1 MTKTCRNRNFSFR
14 SRKEGGSVC
23 VFQLFSDIG
32 PPRVEKLK
40 VVEKCQKVES
50 YLRNFTKLIY
60 MAPIFR
66 CFRGVR
72 VRKVESRIYMDLIFR
87 CFQGVRVQKVESRFY
102 MGRIFRCFQGVRV
115 RKVESRFTWTLFFGV
130 FEGQR
135 VKRQHFSASFGVSMT
150 QRGKGVK
157 V

>member
-1 MTKTCRNRNFSFR
+1 M
-14 SRKEGGSVC
+14 
-23 VFQLFSDIG
+23 FQLFSDIG

-50 YLRNFTKLIY
+50 YLRNFAKLIY

-66 CFRGVR
+66 CFRGSR

-102 MGRIFRCFQGVRV
+102 IGRIFRCFQGVRDLHGPYFSMFLRV
-115 RKVESRFTWTLFFGV
+115 RGSKGSIFRPLSV
-130 FEGQR
+130 FQ
-135 VKRQHFSASFGVSMT
+135 
-150 QRGKGVK
+150 
-157 V
+157 